1 MAPRI
6 APRRP
11 AHGNQARAERT
22 RALAI
27 EETVR
32 CVLEEGIA
40 AASAKHIAER
50 AGMTWG
56 VIQYHFGDRDGLL
69 MAVVD
74 LGFGELLRALRGLP
88 APAAPVDS
96 RQRVE
101 QLVGAAWKAM
111 SSSASRAAIEILIG
125 TRATRGAAVPEHLE
139 RLAKTFSELARAIDA
154 DLDVDRSAALGE
166 VLLSNIRGMVV
177 TQLIMAQPV
186 NTARDRSML
195 VEVIAAYIDS
205 HRSGS
210 APVSAT

>member
-1 MAPRI
+1 MASRV

-74 LGFGELLRALRGLP
+74 QGFADLLATLRALPP
-88 APAAPVDS
+88 ATAATDT

-101 QLVGAAWKAM
+101 QVVTAAWEAM
-111 SSSASRAAIEILIG
+111 SSPTSRAAIEILI
-125 TRATRGAAVPEHLE
+125 ATRPTRGTTAAGHLR
-139 RLAKTFSELARAIDA
+139 RLAKTFAQLGKTVGA
-154 DLDVDRSAALGE
+154 DLDATQSAALGS
-166 VLLSNIRGMVV
+166 LLLTNLRGLVA
-177 TQLIMAQPV
+177 TQLIMAEPV
-186 NTARDRSML
+186 DTVRDRSML
-195 VEVIAAYIDS
+195 VDVITTYLGQR
-205 HRSGS
+205 H
-210 APVSAT
+210 

>member
-27 EETVR
+27 QETVR
-32 CVLEEGIA
+32 CVLEEGIG

-50 AGMTWG
+50 AGVTWG

-74 LGFGELLRALRGLP
+74 QAFDDLMATLRALPP
-88 APAAPVDS
+88 ASAGTS
-96 RQRVE
+96 GRQRVE
-101 QLVGAAWKAM
+101 QVVTAAWKAM
-111 SSSASRAAIEILIG
+111 SSPTSRAAIEILI
-125 TRATRGAAVPEHLE
+125 ATRTTRGPSARGHLN
-139 RLAKTFSELARAIDA
+139 RLAKTFGELGQIVGA
-154 DLDVDRSAALGE
+154 DLDASQSAALGN
-166 VLLSNIRGMVV
+166 LLLTNLRGLVA

-186 NTARDRSML
+186 DTARDRSML
-195 VEVIAAYIDS
+195 VDVIAIYIDQT
-205 HRSGS
+205 RPR
-210 APVSAT
+210 AATRRG